1 MSSYSIFSE
10 QDFPV
15 NTFSFDWPQSAS
27 ALVHQAQRG
36 GDLAKLIMAG
46 TVGIESWLIANR
58 ILPALDEK
66 GVKRLGFSLKAPHQ
80 EKRSASCVPL
90 PDGSAFVCNVLGT
103 WSPLEKHEAAH
114 EMEYIGSRYAPGKC
128 WLGGFLATLSLP
140 DGTASPLTPAEV
152 AKLWMEITGSR
163 LRGFEPGVLDYVEAI
178 GYDVAD
184 RVFNTQGRLGL

>member
-1 MSSYSIFSE
+1 M
-10 QDFPV
+10 

-27 ALVHQAQRG
+27 GLVRQAQSG

-46 TVGIESWLIANR
+46 TIGIESWLIAHR
-58 ILPALDEK
+58 ILPALHEK
-66 GVKRLGFSLKAPHQ
+66 GIKTLCFSLADRDQ

-103 WSPLEKHEAAH
+103 WSALEKHEAAH
-114 EMEYIGSRYAPGKC
+114 EIEYIGSRYAPGNH
-128 WLGGFLATLSLP
+128 WLDGFQATLVLP

-152 AKLWMEITGSR
+152 ARIWAEITGST
-163 LRGFEPGVLDYVEAI
+163 LRGFEAGVLDYVEAI

-184 RVFNTQGRLGL
+184 KVFNTQGRLGL